1 MTENSATNE
10 LANTLGAVSRRDYS
24 LIVGWTLW
32 YLNTALLIGLVLW
45 IFNDPQFPGAARWVA
60 AKVHWLRGG
69 VVASVGDVAQ
79 PGWRLIVLWTTIVAA
94 TTSLMLLGATLFFGA
109 AAHRSLRSWLSYTL
123 LVAAWLMVLVAWREF
138 AWQGQRWRLRSTVNE
153 FDAIAKSLRE
163 TWPAQD
169 GQRAGLG
176 SFMAYPQGTPR
187 MLMML
192 VSETDPQIAAI
203 ERSADGSLGFEIRGE
218 EPGTWLEWH
227 PAGSAPKTF
236 VGGLEA
242 EYDLGRTAPLGR
254 GWYLV
259 RYR

>member
-1 MTENSATNE
+1 MIQIACGTLLGIFLGLFVGVKEQRRTRTW
-10 LANTLGAVSRRDYS
+10 LAFVALAAAWFTLA
-24 LIVGWTLW
+24 VGW
-32 YLNTALLIGLVLW
+32 
-45 IFNDPQFPGAARWVA
+45 
-60 AKVHWLRGG
+60 
-69 VVASVGDVAQ
+69 
-79 PGWRLIVLWTTIVAA
+79 
-94 TTSLMLLGATLFFGA
+94 
-109 AAHRSLRSWLSYTL
+109 
-123 LVAAWLMVLVAWREF
+123 REL
-138 AWQGQRWRLRSTVNE
+138 AWQGQRLRLRSTVNE
-153 FDAIAKSLRE
+153 FDALAKSLRE
-163 TWPAQD
+163 NWPTAD
-169 GQRAGLG
+169 GERAGLG

-203 ERSADGSLGFEIRGE
+203 ERGADGSLGFEIRGE

-242 EYDLGRTAPLGR
+242 EYDLGRTSPLGR